1 LTGIYNFEC
10 GTHILHLS
18 ERTHIMGIVNVT
30 PDSFFDGGLYLD
42 TDKALDHAIRMIEQG
57 ADIIDV
63 GGESTRPGAD
73 TVPAQEEKNRVVPLI
88 EKIRKNSDIPISI
101 DTRKSDVAKAALDA
115 GASIINDVSGLNFD
129 PNLVIVASK
138 YKSGLVLMHMKGD
151 PKSMQKNPVYNNL
164 IDDIIASLKTSIQT
178 ALDHQIAR
186 EKILIDPGIGFGK
199 KWEDNYIILNQLEA
213 FQTLGY
219 PLLIGLS
226 RKSFIGRLLNLT
238 ENERMLGTAVANAIA
253 IYKGAHIIRVHDV
266 PEMVQ
271 TARIV
276 DQIRN
281 L

>member
-1 LTGIYNFEC
+1 MTGIYNFEC